1 MKAIVLRGTGGPE
14 VLAVEDVP
22 QPEPG
27 PGEVLIDVAFCGC
40 NWADTQIRKGV
51 YPHVQA
57 LPFIMGFEV
66 SGTVIAVGEGV
77 DASLEGAPVAAIVP
91 GAGYAERVAVAA
103 SDLIRLPPGMSLEQA
118 AAFPIQALTAY
129 HMLTTIYRTSPGDI
143 VLCHAIGGGLGQYV
157 TQIGVRKGARVF
169 GTTGT
174 PGKEE
179 APLRYGAERVIATG
193 TEDFVAV
200 MEEETSGQG
209 VDLVIDSLGA
219 TTLDR
224 SYDVL
229 RPLGHV
235 ISIGEAEGMP
245 FTNIRERLL
254 PKSLTFTRFHLGH
267 VPVESDAWAEG
278 IEFVTDSIVD
288 GSLEVPI
295 AGIYGISEAA
305 RMHADLEGRRI
316 TGKLLL
322 DPKSAAGFLR
332 G

>member
-1 MKAIVLRGTGGPE
+1 MKAVVLRRHGGPE
-14 VLAVEDVP
+14 VLGVEEVP
-22 QPEPG
+22 QPKPG
-27 PGEVLIDVAFCGC
+27 PNEVLVDVAFCGC
-40 NWADTQIRKGV
+40 NWADIQIRQGL

-57 LPFIMGFEV
+57 MPFTMGFEI
-66 SGTVIAVGEGV
+66 SGTVIDVGEGV
-77 DASLEGAPVAAIVP
+77 DPSLEGARVAAIVP
-91 GAGYAERVAVAA
+91 GAGYAERTVVAA
-103 SDLIRLPPGMSLEQA
+103 SDLIRVPDGMSLEQA

-129 HMLTTIYRTSPGDI
+129 HMLETIYRISAGDVI
-143 VLCHAIGGGLGQYV
+143 LCHAIGGGLGQYV
-157 TQIGVRKGARVF
+157 TQLGVHKGARVF

-179 APLRYGAERVIATG
+179 APLRYGAARVIATG

-209 VDLVIDSLGA
+209 ANLVIDSLGA

-229 RPLGHV
+229 RPLGHI

-278 IEFVTDSIVD
+278 VKFVTESIVD

-295 AGIYGISEAA
+295 VGTYGMDQAA
-305 RMHADLEGRRI
+305 QMHADLEGRRV

-322 DPKSAAGFLR
+322 DPKKAA
-332 G
+332 